1 MSHCKHGGGRN
12 SHTDR
17 SEGLNGTNV
26 RERIGGAQNRKFV
39 IIFEFPQLEDI
50 SIGNDDLFSVV
61 LAERT

>member
-1 MSHCKHGGGRN
+1 MSHYKHGGGRN
-12 SHTDR
+12 SHTYR